1 MAARGTEAKAYAIK
15 KIAEAFGENYVG
27 EVDKKIYVNCP
38 EAGGLV
44 QIAITMTCP
53 KTTVGTPT
61 RAGGMDFEA
70 MVSNGVTS
78 FEKPTVE
85 ITAEEIDNVKRLME
99 ELNL

>member
-1 MAARGTEAKAYAIK
+1 MAARGTEAKAYATK
-15 KIAEAFGENYVG
+15 KIAEAFGSNYVG
-27 EVDKKIYVNCP
+27 EVDKKLYVNCP

-70 MVSNGVTS
+70 MVSNNVTS
-78 FEKPTVE
+78 FTKPTTE
-85 ITAEEIDNVKRLME
+85 ITQEEIDNISNLMR

>member
-27 EVDKKIYVNCP
+27 EVDKKIYINCP
-38 EAGGLV
+38 ENGGVV

-53 KTTVGTPT
+53 KVTVGPPT

-70 MVSNGVTS
+70 MADTGLTS
-78 FEKPTVE
+78 FTKVTTE
-85 ITAEEIDNVKRLME
+85 ITQEEIDNVKNLMR